1 MWVKDSQR
9 SDIQYW
15 APAANS
21 AGLEPPGAPPPGGDN
36 LSGYLVALSPD
47 K

>member
-21 AGLEPPGAPPPGGDN
+21 AEREPAGAPPRQ
-36 LSGYLVALSPD
+36 SIYLVIWLL
-47 K
+47 